1 MACSASYT
9 TADEVA
15 QFFCRGEGY
24 GAGSEPTQD
33 DMARYI
39 RKGAARIN
47 MSLSASG
54 QCDCTWNSYA
64 EDFLQE
70 LNMVAAALLTHC
82 PDCSRHFNADEKEFY
97 HGWLSDQLELLRSGK
112 LELCQGETAV
122 DYPAWGIV
130 QQRLTDRGAAQMI
143 ANYEAEQ
150 L

>member
-1 MACSASYT
+1 MACSASYV
-9 TADEVA
+9 TADAVA

-47 MSLSASG
+47 MSLSASA

-70 LNMVAAALLTHC
+70 LNMIAAALLIHC
-82 PDCSRHFNADEKEFY
+82 PDCSRHFSTDEKEFY
-97 HGWLSDQLELLRSGK
+97 NDWLGDQLELLRSGK
-112 LELCQGETAV
+112 LELCAGHTAV
-122 DYPAWGIV
+122 DYPALGII
-130 QQRLTDRGAAQMI
+130 QYSLTDRNAVQMI
-143 ANYEAEQ
+143 VNYDAQ
-150 L
+150 T

>member
-24 GAGSEPTQD
+24 GAGSEPTAV

-39 RKGAARIN
+39 AKSAARIN

-54 QCDCTWNSYA
+54 QCDCTWNEWA
-64 EDFLQE
+64 DHFLQE
-70 LNMVAAALLTHC
+70 LNMIGAALLIHC
-82 PDCSRHFNADEKEFY
+82 PDCSRHFNADEKEY
-97 HGWLSDQLELLRSGK
+97 YSGWLGEQLELLRSGK
-112 LELCQGETAV
+112 LELCRGETAV
-122 DYPAWGIV
+122 DYPAWGII
-130 QQRLTDRGAAQMI
+130 QYRLTDRSAAQMI